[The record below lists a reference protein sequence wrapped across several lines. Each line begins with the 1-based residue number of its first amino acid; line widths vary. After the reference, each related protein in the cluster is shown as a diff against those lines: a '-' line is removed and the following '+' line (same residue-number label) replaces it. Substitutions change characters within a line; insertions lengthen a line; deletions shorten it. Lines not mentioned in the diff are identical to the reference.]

1 MKRIVCLICSCWL
14 FLAGFAQPVALTISK
29 DKTTSLIFPFAI
41 RHVDRGTK
49 DVLVQQVQ
57 EADNI
62 LLVKAATEGFTETNL
77 SVVTDDGSV
86 YSFVVNFDNKPP
98 VWVYRLPAN
107 KRQTITTYAE
117 GILDN
122 PATMHGI
129 KDLSQGITVYVSGI
143 YIKENVIYYQVQL
156 VNDSPIDYDIEL
168 LRFYIRDKKKSKRT
182 AAQEIELKP
191 LHISGNT
198 SVVRA
203 GGRNTIVVAL
213 EKFTVPDAK
222 YLAIQVME
230 KNGGRHLL
238 MRVNNRKIIRATPL
252 PDLR

>member
-1 MKRIVCLICSCWL
+1 MKRIVCLICGCWL
-14 FLAGFAQPVALTISK
+14 FVTVFAQPVALTIAK
-29 DKTTSLIFPFAI
+29 DKTTSLIFPFPI

-49 DVLVQQVQ
+49 DVLVQQVK

-62 LLVKAATEGFTETNL
+62 LLVKAATESFPETNL

-98 VWVYRLPAN
+98 VWVYHLPAN
-107 KRQTITTYAE
+107 KNQTITTYAN

-122 PATMHGI
+122 PRTLYGLKNHNRGMKAM
-129 KDLSQGITVYVSGI
+129 VNGI
-143 YIKENVIYYQVQL
+143 YIKENVIYYQVRL
-156 VNDSPIDYDIEL
+156 INDGPIDYDIDL
-168 LRFYIRDKKKSKRT
+168 LRFYIRDKKKGKRT
-182 AAQEIELKP
+182 AAQENELKP

-198 SVVRA
+198 SIIKA
-203 GGRNTIVVAL
+203 KGGTTMVVAL

-222 YLAIQVME
+222 YLAFQVME

-238 MRVNNRKIIRATPL
+238 IKVTNKKIIQAIPL